1 MKEKHRWPTTSI
13 RVNPEALH
21 QARVAAVT
29 QKKTLGQW
37 LEEAIVEKIEREQ
50 RLGREVQR

>member
-1 MKEKHRWPTTSI
+1 MSEKEPRPTTSV
-13 RVNPEALH
+13 RVRLDILH

-37 LEEAIVEKIEREQ
+37 LEEAIVEKIERE
-50 RLGREVQR
+50 GTT